1 MTGSAPQQNHGQVN
15 EYGARGARQWTVR
28 DAVIDFARRVGMT
41 SIFANPGSTE
51 LPMFRDFPA
60 DFRYVL
66 GLQEAVVVGMA
77 DGYAQATG
85 NAALV
90 NLHSA
95 AGVGN
100 AMGNI
105 FTAFRNR
112 TPLVVTAGQQARSI
126 LPFDPF
132 LAATQATE
140 LPKPY
145 VKWSIEPARAQD
157 VPLAIARAY
166 AIAMQ
171 EPRGPVFVSI
181 PADDWD
187 QPAEPVPVSE
197 VAHTMRPE
205 PAMLERIGALLDAC
219 ERPAFVVGGAV
230 DRAGAVPDVVQL
242 AERHHARVYVA
253 PMTGRCSFPESH
265 RLFAGFLP
273 AMRERIVELLGG
285 HDAIFVIGAPAFTY
299 HVEGSGPHVPAGAQ
313 LCQLIDD
320 PGVAAWT
327 PQGIAAVGNVRLG
340 VQDLLTRAA
349 PKARELPA
357 PRALPPRALPPS
369 SGSERMS
376 VAFALQT
383 LAEVRDPAGVVV
395 EEAPS
400 ARPVMQTYLPI
411 TRAGTFM
418 TMDSGG
424 LGYGMP
430 AAVGVAL
437 ARPGE
442 RVIALIGDG
451 SSMYSIQA
459 IWSAVQMQL
468 PITFVILNNTRYAAL
483 QDFAPVFGFA
493 PHETVQ
499 GTDLPGL
506 DFVMLAKGMGCP
518 GERVSEAARLADA
531 LRSALATSAPDDGP
545 TLVEVV
551 VA

>member
-1 MTGSAPQQNHGQVN
+1 MTGSDKQGEGSSPSTRA
-15 EYGARGARQWTVR
+15 TVR
-28 DAVIDFARRVGMT
+28 DVVIELVRELGMT

-66 GLQEAVVVGMA
+66 GLQEAAVVGMA

-105 FTAFRNR
+105 FTAFKNQ
-112 TPLVVTAGQQARSI
+112 TPLVITAGQQARSI

-132 LAATQATE
+132 LSAAQAVE

-145 VKWSIEPARAQD
+145 VKWAIEPARAQD
-157 VPLAIARAY
+157 VPRALERAY
-166 AIAMQ
+166 HIAMQ

-181 PADDWD
+181 PVDDWD
-187 QPAEPVPVSE
+187 QAAEFHERATVSNS
-197 VAHTMRPE
+197 VRPD
-205 PAMLERIGALLDAC
+205 PQALAKLGAALDAS
-219 ERPAFVVGGAV
+219 RTPALVVGAGV
-230 DRAGAVPDVVQL
+230 DRAGAWKEVVQL
-242 AERHHARVYVA
+242 AERHNARVFVA
-253 PMTGRCSFPESH
+253 PMSARCSFPEDH

-273 AMRERIVELLGG
+273 AMREKIVSLLDG
-285 HDAIFVIGAPAFTY
+285 HDVIFVLGAPAFSY
-299 HVEGSGPHVPAGAQ
+299 HVEGTGPHVPPGAA
-313 LCQLIDD
+313 LYQLIDD
-320 PGVAAWT
+320 PNVAAWT
-327 PQGIAAVGNVRLG
+327 PAGAAVVGNVRLG
-340 VQDLLTRAA
+340 VLDLLARAA
-349 PKARELPA
+349 PGARPLPE
-357 PRALPPRALPPS
+357 PRPKPPRAEPS
-369 SGSERMS
+369 PVMS

-383 LAEVRDPAGVVV
+383 LAELRDPNDVVV

-400 ARPVMQTYLPI
+400 SRPVMQRYLPF
-411 TRAGTFM
+411 TKSSTFF
-418 TMDSGG
+418 TMASGG

-437 ARPGE
+437 ALPNS
-442 RVIALIGDG
+442 RVIGLIGDG

-459 IWSAVQMQL
+459 IYSAVQMRL
-468 PITFVILNNTRYAAL
+468 PITFVILNNQRYAAL
-483 QDFAPVFGFA
+483 QEFAPVFGFA
-493 PHETVQ
+493 SDDPVQ

-506 DFVMLAKGMGCP
+506 DFVSLAKGMGCKGLRVTDAAELAEKLKEALEA
-518 GERVSEAARLADA
+518 GEPR
-531 LRSALATSAPDDGP
+531 
-545 TLVEVV
+545 LVEVV